1 MSLLCPRF
9 SRRARAAL
17 RTDPL
22 ELRTFPSGITV
33 LLPVI
38 DVVPEAQA
46 GASNNELLAIS
57 EPTRSEDS
65 VAEPSV
71 AINLTDVPAAIAQSL
86 ADRFPGAT
94 IKTLHSTIENGVH
107 SYDVA
112 LVAADSGLLDV
123 SIGDDGII
131 ESVEQADQ
139 SEDEP
144 DLTAR
149 ASGFISVLSMGS
161 SNTHGPVVTAAVIRT
176 DSDQNIARSSA
187 QVTPEETES
196 RLTTQ
201 VAPAQISAS
210 VGEAEDL
217 MSLRLDFD
225 ESSRTVNR
233 RVEATSEFTMGSE
246 LKSILHPCFAG
257 MLTTLCPLDFHS
269 IDRAFSEFMNDLDA
283 SINVS
288 TNGRVNVTFQL
299 IMITVGLVGIEYVRR
314 EAWTTYNHSPAI
326 SGARTPKQWRRPDS
340 ALVVGRSL

>member
-1 MSLLCPRF
+1 M
-9 SRRARAAL
+9 
-17 RTDPL
+17 
-22 ELRTFPSGITV
+22 FPSGITV

-46 GASNNELLAIS
+46 DASNSEILAIS
-57 EPTRSEDS
+57 ERTRSEES
-65 VAEPSV
+65 VAESSV
-71 AINLTDVPAAIAQSL
+71 AINLIDVPAAIARSL

-107 SYDVA
+107 SYDVG
-112 LVAADSGLLDV
+112 LVAADSGSLEV

-131 ESVEQADQ
+131 ESVEQVDQ

-149 ASGFISVLSMGS
+149 AIGVLSMGS

-201 VAPAQISAS
+201 VAHSQISAS
-210 VGEAEDL
+210 VIAEDL

-269 IDRAFSEFMNDLDA
+269 IDRAFSEFMDDLDA

-288 TNGRVNVTFQL
+288 PNGRVNVTLQL
-299 IMITVGLVGIEYVRR
+299 ITITVGLVGIEYVRR
-314 EAWTTYNHSPAI
+314 EAWTTHNHSPAI